1 MERVFQEGRSE
12 YPEIE
17 VMKMKQEVKEL
28 ANQLQLVQ
36 SENVQ
41 VSQQLKPSRHKSQ
54 RKHEEPPSLSKQD
67 AITALSELLKSRAAF
82 ARSQRRQKT
91 S

>member
-1 MERVFQEGRSE
+1 MERIFQEGRSE

-28 ANQLQLVQ
+28 SHQLQLVQ

-41 VSQQLKPSRHKSQ
+41 VSQQLKPSRHKSH
-54 RKHEEPPSLSKQD
+54 KPHEQTPSLSKQD

-82 ARSQRRQKT
+82 AKSQRRQRLP
-91 S
+91 